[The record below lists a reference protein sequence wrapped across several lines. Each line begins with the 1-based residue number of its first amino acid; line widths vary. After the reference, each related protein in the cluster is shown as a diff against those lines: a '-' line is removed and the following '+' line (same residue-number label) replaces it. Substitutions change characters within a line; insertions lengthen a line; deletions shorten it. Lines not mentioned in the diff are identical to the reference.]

1 MKATPR
7 AHTYA
12 LSLLRCY
19 PRAWRAR
26 YEEEAIAVL
35 EERPATLRTLFDLLL
50 GMLDAYLHTHLF
62 TERKFVIM
70 QQARNSQLN
79 IFSAFALCTPLLVL
93 YILLGPRTLPGWDL
107 KSPVDGPSI
116 LPNTVLVLQ
125 LVLSSVFCALVA
137 SLIGASAFIKSTLR
151 QAFAGKQK
159 QEWRP
164 FHWNLLSFLPFALA
178 LCLCA
183 GSLLLGSN
191 YAGLFFFAASLLLL
205 VFLLFQFI
213 SNLLRLRQGIREKTL
228 SWRFMQPTL
237 LPGLL
242 TMLVL
247 ALTYLVITQ
256 QFFFLLMPLG
266 KYLSVNPPIFFDV
279 LLALA
284 TIILASSI
292 IGGVVYLKRKLQS
305 TTFAPDFLRRT
316 LFPAILTTLAMIV
329 ILAAMLYHTW
339 VVDTSINALGW
350 TLRSVPL
357 LNIISCCMTAA
368 TVASCISCWRA
379 FSAQRALTP
388 A

>member
-1 MKATPR
+1 MKTTPR
-7 AHTYA
+7 AHIYA

-50 GMLDAYLHTHLF
+50 GMLDAYLHAHLF

-93 YILLGPRTLPGWDL
+93 YILLGPRALPGWDL
-107 KSPVDGPSI
+107 KSPVDGSSI
-116 LPNTVLVLQ
+116 LPHTVLVLQ
-125 LVLSSVFCALVA
+125 LVLASVFCALVA
-137 SLIGASAFIKSTLR
+137 SLIGAGAFIKSTLKEV
-151 QAFAGKQK
+151 FAGKQK
-159 QEWRP
+159 QALRA
-164 FHWNLLSFLPFALA
+164 FRWNLLSFLPLALA

-183 GSLLLGSN
+183 GSLLLRSS
-191 YAGLFFFAASLLLL
+191 YAGLFFSAASLLLL
-205 VFLLFQFI
+205 AFLLFQFI
-213 SNLLRLRQGIREKTL
+213 SNLLRLRQGMREKTL

-242 TMLVL
+242 AMLVL
-247 ALTYLVITQ
+247 VLTYLVITQ

-266 KYLSVNPPIFFDV
+266 NYLSINPSIFFDV

-284 TIILASSI
+284 ASILASLI
-292 IGGVVYLKRKLQS
+292 IGGVVYLKRKLQR

-316 LFPAILTTLAMIV
+316 LFSAMLTTLAMIV
-329 ILAAMLYHTW
+329 MLAVMLYHTW
-339 VVDTSINALGW
+339 VVDTSVNALGW

-357 LNIISCCMTAA
+357 LNIISCCVAIA
-368 TVASCISCWRA
+368 TVASCMSCWRA
-379 FSAQRALTP
+379 FSAQRALAP